1 MAGGIEV
8 AILSVWDKT
17 GVVEFARELSGM
29 GAELVSTGG
38 TLKALREMGLRA
50 RSVADLTGFPE
61 ILDGRVKT
69 LHPVLHGGI
78 LARRDTKEHM
88 EELEKRGIRRIDLV
102 AVNLYPFEATVN
114 KPGCTLEEAVENI
127 DIGGPS
133 MLRAAA
139 KNHEGVVVVCNPA
152 RYPAIIEELKKTGGV
167 SLRTRRSLAAEVFRH
182 TAAYDAAISSRLP
195 GMLGVEEPFPEIFTA
210 GARKALDLRYGENPH
225 QKAAFYRD
233 PFKVEPC
240 AAFGEVL
247 HGKLLSFNNY
257 LDMDGA
263 LELAK
268 EFDGPAAVIVKHTS
282 PCGVAVRP
290 ALSDAYGAALA
301 ADSKSA
307 YGGVVALNRPCD
319 RATADQVA
327 ATFIE
332 AVAAPDF
339 DQDALA
345 VLQAKKNIRLVRVGP
360 LDRLE
365 KREPTDVR
373 RIVGGY
379 LVQERDHA
387 TLGASGLKVVT
398 KKVPTEKQIED
409 LLFAR
414 KVVKHVK
421 SNALVF
427 AKDLTTTGIGAGQQS
442 RVDGVAI
449 AVKKGADR
457 IPGSVM
463 ASDAFFPF
471 RDGVDEAANARATAI
486 IQPGGSLR
494 DAEVIAAADEHG
506 IAMVFSG
513 LRSFKH

>member
-1 MAGGIEV
+1 MAAGMGI
-8 AILSVWDKT
+8 ALLSVWDKT
-17 GVVEFARELSGM
+17 GVVDFARELSAM

-38 TLKALREMGLRA
+38 TLKALQAAGLEV
-50 RSVADLTGFPE
+50 RSVSDLTGFPE

-69 LHPVLHGGI
+69 LHPVIHSGI
-78 LARRDTKEHM
+78 LARRDSKEHM
-88 EELEKRGIRRIDLV
+88 EELEKRGIRRVDLV
-102 AVNLYPFEATVN
+102 AVNLYPFEATVSR
-114 KPGCTLEEAVENI
+114 PGCTLEEAVENI

-139 KNHEGVVVVCNPA
+139 KNYEGVVVVCDPA

-167 SLRTRRSLAAEVFRH
+167 SVQTRKRLAAEVFRH

-195 GMLGVEEPFPEIFTA
+195 GMMGVAEPFPDIFTV
-210 GARKALDLRYGENPH
+210 GARKALELRYGENPH

-233 PFKVEPC
+233 PFRVEPC

-247 HGKLLSFNNY
+247 QGKLLSFNNY
-257 LDMDGA
+257 LDLDGA

-268 EFDGPAAVIVKHTS
+268 EFTEPAAVVVKHTS
-282 PCGVAVRP
+282 PCGVASRP
-290 ALSDAYGAALA
+290 AVSEAYRAALA

-319 RATADQVA
+319 RETAEQIA
-327 ATFIE
+327 STFIE

-339 DQDALA
+339 DAGALS
-345 VLQAKKNIRLVRVGP
+345 VLTGRKNLRLVKVGP
-360 LDRLE
+360 LESVARD
-365 KREPTDVR
+365 PMDVR

-387 TLGASGLKVVT
+387 VLKSSDLKVVT
-398 KKVPTEKQIED
+398 RKKPSEKEVQD

-414 KVVKHVK
+414 LVVKHVK
-421 SNALVF
+421 SNAVCF
-427 AKDLTTTGIGAGQQS
+427 AKDLVTTGIGAGQQS

-449 AVKKGADR
+449 AVRKGGDR
-457 IPGSVM
+457 IPGSVL

-471 RDGVDEAANARATAI
+471 RDGVDEAAGAKVSAI
-486 IQPGGSLR
+486 LQPGGSIR